1 MGKMLSINSKRLII
15 LNGEK
20 KKKGVS
26 YITLY
31 YPYYLRWYCTTHTC
45 HVNYFSHA
53 QLTCEINA
61 KHVHMHFERQA

>member
-1 MGKMLSINSKRLII
+1 MR
-15 LNGEK
+15 K